1 MKPLK
6 LIMSAFG
13 PYSGETE
20 IDFRALGRSG
30 VYLVCGDTGAGKT
43 MIFDAIC
50 FALFGEASGDS
61 RNGAR
66 SSASLRSD
74 FADPTSKTFVEL
86 EFSYRGQT
94 YRVKR
99 NPDYER
105 AKKRGEGTTKEP
117 ANAEIEL
124 PDGRCIGGVRKVN
137 MQVEELLGIDAN
149 QFKQIVMLAQGEFRK
164 LLTADTATREGI
176 FRKLFATQK
185 YEMLQDRLGEEC
197 RKLER
202 ENEKLESEVL
212 RCAQTVRFAP
222 QDARKEELDER
233 RGSGAPMGAWLVEL
247 LEGLVAGD
255 KAESEQLSKQVE
267 ELRRKWAD
275 ANALVKQVENRPRY
289 EQERASLAEGVVQ
302 HEGRTEGLQVALQQ
316 ECAYD
321 AERLEATERAVVI
334 EGTFA
339 KYQALQRADQAVS
352 AAKEALLRSE
362 QACKTAQAAAGKAEE
377 QRVQAAQAVEKLAG
391 SDVRQAQAKAA
402 SDAAQVRV
410 NAAGEALA
418 GAKDLAAKIAT
429 AQKAQKQMQTLLEQE
444 ALLVAAERKAQD
456 AVAQA
461 KGVSELFAGADVAL
475 SEAGAALDRA
485 SRAEQDAS
493 QAVRRRGEL
502 QQAAQAAAEPY
513 RRAVEQ
519 LKAAEAVHDKDLAQ
533 VQQLQKAQR
542 AGRAGLLAADLQDG
556 SPCPVCG
563 SVHHPSPAQAAGSI
577 PSDDQIDKAAA
588 VEAASKQAA
597 GQAARE
603 AEGAKTRCETAQF
616 ALDEFDKE
624 HGGEQSIAQALMQA
638 RDGVAAAKRAK
649 ADAQLRCDEAAR
661 AAKSLAEAE
670 VAHERSVAALSQ
682 VKDARQA
689 AERDHASA
697 DAEARALRERLAV
710 VSVDEAQRAFEN
722 AQHDASAAQ
731 TELNN
736 AERAV
741 CAFAAAQRGQQA
753 AEEAAKQAAE
763 QARKAEEALQNQTQ
777 AQQLAEQE
785 VKHLRADLDYPS
797 LEAART
803 EAARLRQQAEALKR
817 RRDAA
822 QQAVE
827 QNAQQLAT
835 KRELLAAKDKQLAE
849 LPAGD
854 AAAAAKERN
863 DYEEQGKQASER
875 LGAVNL
881 RVSANGEC
889 LEQLRKTLKR
899 TGDIEER
906 YGRIKL
912 MADAANGNLT
922 GRAKVRFEAY
932 VQGMYFDKVIAAANQ
947 RLRVL
952 TAGQFELVRW
962 SESAGNSKAGLGL
975 YVIDSFTGR
984 ARDASSLSGGES
996 FQASLC
1002 LALGLSDIVQAHA
1015 GGIEFDTMFVDEGF
1029 GSLDQGAL
1037 GNAISLLSD
1046 LSGGNKLVGIISHV
1060 EDLKANIPK
1069 RITVTKTRT
1078 GSTAKVEA

>member
-74 FADPTSKTFVEL
+74 FADPASKTFVEL

-202 ENEKLESEVL
+202 ENEKLKSEVL

-233 RGSGAPMGAWLVEL
+233 RSSGAPMGVWLAEL
-247 LEGLVAGD
+247 LEGLVDGD

-289 EQERASLAEGVVQ
+289 EQERAALAEEVVQ
-302 HEGRTEGLQVALQQ
+302 HEGRTEGLQAALQQ
-316 ECAYD
+316 ECAHD
-321 AERLEATERAVVI
+321 AERLEATERAAVI
-334 EGTFA
+334 EGTFS
-339 KYQALQRADQAVS
+339 KYQALQRADQGVL
-352 AAKEALLRSE
+352 AAKEALLCAERASK
-362 QACKTAQAAAGKAEE
+362 AAQVAAGKAEE
-377 QRVQAAQAVEKLAG
+377 QRAQAAQAVEKLAG

-402 SDAAQVRV
+402 FDAAQLRV

-418 GAKDLAAKIAT
+418 GAKDLAAKVAT
-429 AQKAQKQMQTLLEQE
+429 AQKAQKQVQTLLEQE
-444 ALLVAAERKAQD
+444 ESLVAAECKAQD

-461 KGVSELFAGADVAL
+461 KTASESFAGADVAL
-475 SEAGAALDRA
+475 SEAGAALERA
-485 SRAEQDAS
+485 MRAEQDAY
-493 QAVRRRGEL
+493 QAVQRRGEL
-502 QQAAQAAAEPY
+502 QQATQAAAEPY
-513 RRAVEQ
+513 QRALER
-519 LKAAEAVHDKDLAQ
+519 LKAAEIVHDKDLVQ
-533 VQQLQKAQR
+533 VQQLQKAHR
-542 AGRAGLLAADLQDG
+542 AGRAGLLAADLRDG

-563 SVHHPSPAQAAGSI
+563 SVHHPAPARAEGNI
-577 PSDDQIDKAAA
+577 PSDDQIDKATV
-588 VEAASKQAA
+588 VEAASKKAA
-597 GQAARE
+597 DQAARE
-603 AEGAKTRCETAQF
+603 AEGAKAHREAAQL

-624 HGGEQSIAQALMQA
+624 HGGEQSITQALAQA

-649 ADAQLRCDEAAR
+649 ADAQLRCDEAAH
-661 AAKSLAEAE
+661 AAKALADAE
-670 VAHERSVAALSQ
+670 SAHERSVTALSQ

-722 AQHDASAAQ
+722 AQHDASVAQ

-741 CAFAAAQRGQQA
+741 SAFVSAQRGQQA
-753 AEEAAKQAAE
+753 AEEAVKQAAE

-777 AQQLAEQE
+777 VQQLAEQE
-785 VKHLRADLDYPS
+785 AKHLRADLDFPS
-797 LEAART
+797 LETAQT
-803 EAARLRQQAEALKR
+803 EAARLRQQADSLKR
-817 RRDAA
+817 KRDAA

-854 AAAAAKERN
+854 AAAAAKERS
-863 DYEEQGKQASER
+863 DYEEQGKLANER

-889 LEQLRKTLKR
+889 LEHLRKTLKR
-899 TGDIEER
+899 AGDIEER

-932 VQGMYFDKVIAAANQ
+932 VQGMYFDKVIVAANQ

-962 SESAGNSKAGLGL
+962 SESTGNSKAGLGL

-1037 GNAISLLSD
+1037 GNAISLLSE

-1069 RITVTKTRT
+1069 RITVTKTQS

>member
-6 LIMSAFG
+6 LTMSAFG

-74 FADPTSKTFVEL
+74 FADPASKTFVEL

-124 PDGRCIGGVRKVN
+124 SDGRCISGVRKVN

-202 ENEKLESEVL
+202 ENEKLKSEVL
-212 RCAQTVRFAP
+212 RCAQTVRFAA
-222 QDARKEELDER
+222 QDAREEELDER
-233 RGSGAPMGAWLVEL
+233 RRSGAPMGTWLVEL
-247 LEGLVAGD
+247 LEGLVADD
-255 KAESEQLSKQVE
+255 KAESEQLSGQVE

-289 EQERASLAEGVVQ
+289 EQERAALAEEVAQ
-302 HEGRTEGLQVALQQ
+302 HEGRTEGLQAALQQ
-316 ECAYD
+316 ECAHD

-339 KYQALQRADQAVS
+339 KYQALQRADQVVS
-352 AAKEALLRSE
+352 AAKEALLRAE
-362 QACKTAQAAAGKAEE
+362 QVCKTAQEAAGKAEE

-410 NAAGEALA
+410 NAAGEALT
-418 GAKDLAAKIAT
+418 GAKDLAVKIAT
-429 AQKAQKQMQTLLEQE
+429 AQKAQKQVQTLLEQE
-444 ALLVAAERKAQD
+444 ESLVAAERKAQD

-461 KGVSELFAGADVAL
+461 KVTSESFAGADVTL
-475 SEAGAALDRA
+475 SEAGAALERA
-485 SRAEQDAS
+485 MRAEQDAF
-493 QAVRRRGEL
+493 QAVQRRGEL
-502 QQAAQAAAEPY
+502 QQAAQVAAEPY

-533 VQQLQKAQR
+533 VQKLQKAQR

-556 SPCPVCG
+556 LPCPVCG

-577 PSDDQIDKAAA
+577 PSDDQIDKATAI
-588 VEAASKQAA
+588 EAASKKTVDQV
-597 GQAARE
+597 ARE
-603 AEGAKTRCETAQF
+603 AEGAKTRCETAQL

-624 HGGEQSIAQALMQA
+624 HGGEQSIVQILEQA
-638 RDGVAAAKRAK
+638 RNGVAVAKRAK
-649 ADAQLRCDEAAR
+649 ADAQQRCDEAAR
-661 AAKSLAEAE
+661 AAKLLAEAE
-670 VAHERSVAALSQ
+670 SANERSVTALSQ

-689 AERDHASA
+689 AERDYASA
-697 DAEARALRERLAV
+697 DAEARALRERLVV

-722 AQHDASAAQ
+722 AQHDASVAQ

-736 AERAV
+736 AERAAS
-741 CAFAAAQRGQQA
+741 AFVVAQRGQQA

-785 VKHLRADLDYPS
+785 AKHLRADLDYPS
-797 LEAART
+797 LEAAQT
-803 EAARLRQQAEALKR
+803 EAARLRQQADALKR

-827 QNAQQLAT
+827 QNAQQL
-835 KRELLAAKDKQLAE
+835 ELLAAKDKQLAE

>member
-6 LIMSAFG
+6 LTMSAFG

-74 FADPTSKTFVEL
+74 FADPASKTFVEL

-202 ENEKLESEVL
+202 ENEKLKSEVL

-222 QDARKEELDER
+222 QDARKEELGER
-233 RGSGAPMGAWLVEL
+233 RRSGVPMGAWLVEL

-275 ANALVKQVENRPRY
+275 ANALVKQVENRPCY
-289 EQERASLAEGVVQ
+289 EQERAALAEEVVQ
-302 HEGRTEGLQVALQQ
+302 HEGRTEGLQAALQQ
-316 ECAYD
+316 ECARD
-321 AERLEATERAVVI
+321 AERLEAT

-339 KYQALQRADQAVS
+339 KYQALQRADQAVF
-352 AAKEALLRSE
+352 AAKEMLLRAE
-362 QACKTAQAAAGKAEE
+362 QASKAAQAAAGKAEE

-429 AQKAQKQMQTLLEQE
+429 AQKALKQVQALLEQE
-444 ALLVAAERKAQD
+444 ASLVAAERKAQD

-461 KGVSELFAGADVAL
+461 KAASESFAGADVAL
-475 SEAGAALDRA
+475 SEAGAALERA
-485 SRAEQDAS
+485 MRAEQDAS
-493 QAVRRRGEL
+493 QAVQRRGEL
-502 QQAAQAAAEPY
+502 QQAAQVAAEPY

-542 AGRAGLLAADLQDG
+542 AGRAGLLAADLRDG

-563 SVHHPSPAQAAGSI
+563 SVHHPLPAQAAGSI
-577 PSDDQIDKAAA
+577 PSDDQIDKATV
-588 VEAASKQAA
+588 VEAESKKAVD
-597 GQAARE
+597 QAARE
-603 AEGAKTRCETAQF
+603 AEGAKAHREAAQL
-616 ALDEFDKE
+616 ALDEFDKA
-624 HGGEQSIAQALMQA
+624 HGGEQSLSQALAQA

-649 ADAQLRCDEAAR
+649 ADAQQRCDEAAR
-661 AAKSLAEAE
+661 AAKLLVEAE
-670 VAHERSVAALSQ
+670 SAHERSVTALSQ
-682 VKDARQA
+682 VKDARQV
-689 AERDHASA
+689 AERDYASA

-722 AQHDASAAQ
+722 AQHDASVAQ

-741 CAFAAAQRGQQA
+741 SAFAAAQRGQQA

-785 VKHLRADLDYPS
+785 AKHLRADLDFSS
-797 LEAART
+797 LDAAQT
-803 EAARLRQQAEALKR
+803 EAARLRQRADALKR

-863 DYEEQGKQASER
+863 DYEEQGKLANER
-875 LGAVNL
+875 LSAVNL
-881 RVSANGEC
+881 RVAANEEC

-922 GRAKVRFEAY
+922 GRATVRFEAY

-1069 RITVTKTRT
+1069 RIMVTKTQS

>member
-1 MKPLK
+1 MRPLK
-6 LIMSAFG
+6 LTMSAFG
-13 PYSGETE
+13 PYSAETE
-20 IDFRALGRSG
+20 IDFRTLGRSG

-74 FADPTSKTFVEL
+74 FADPASKTFVEL

-202 ENEKLESEVL
+202 ENEKLKSEVL

-233 RGSGAPMGAWLVEL
+233 RSSGAPMGAWLAEL
-247 LEGLVAGD
+247 LEGLVDGD
-255 KAESEQLSKQVE
+255 KAEFEQLSEQVE

-289 EQERASLAEGVVQ
+289 EQERAALAEEVVQ
-302 HEGRTEGLQVALQQ
+302 HEGRTEGLQAALQQ
-316 ECAYD
+316 ECAHD
-321 AERLEATERAVVI
+321 AERLEVTERAAVI

-352 AAKEALLRSE
+352 ASKEALPRSE
-362 QACKTAQAAAGKAEE
+362 QACKTAQAAADQAEE
-377 QRVQAAQAVEKLAG
+377 QRVQAAQA
-391 SDVRQAQAKAA
+391 
-402 SDAAQVRV
+402 QVRV
-410 NAAGEALA
+410 NAAGGALA
-418 GAKDLAAKIAT
+418 GAKDLAAKVAT
-429 AQKAQKQMQTLLEQE
+429 AQKAQKQVQTLLEQE
-444 ALLVAAERKAQD
+444 ESLVAAERKAQD

-461 KGVSELFAGADVAL
+461 KVTSEAFAGADVAL
-475 SEAGAALDRA
+475 SEAGAALERA
-485 SRAEQDAS
+485 MRAEQDAF
-493 QAVRRRGEL
+493 QAVQRRGEL
-502 QQAAQAAAEPY
+502 QQAAQVAAEPY

-533 VQQLQKAQR
+533 VQKLQKAQR

-556 SPCPVCG
+556 LPCPVCG

-577 PSDDQIDKAAA
+577 PSDDQIDKATAI
-588 VEAASKQAA
+588 EAASKQAA
-597 GQAARE
+597 DQAARE
-603 AEGAKTRCETAQF
+603 AEGAKARCETVQL

-624 HGGEQSIAQALMQA
+624 HGGEQNIAQILEQA

-649 ADAQLRCDEAAR
+649 ADAQQRCDEAAR
-661 AAKSLAEAE
+661 AAKLLAEADA
-670 VAHERSVAALSQ
+670 AHERSVTALSQ

-697 DAEARALRERLAV
+697 DAEARALRERLAG
-710 VSVDEAQRAFEN
+710 VSVDEAQRALEN
-722 AQHDASAAQ
+722 AQHDASVAQ

-741 CAFAAAQRGQQA
+741 SAFAAAQRGQHA

-763 QARKAEEALQNQTQ
+763 QARKAEEALRNQAQ

-785 VKHLRADLDYPS
+785 AKHLRADLDFSS
-797 LEAART
+797 LEAAQT
-803 EAARLRQQAEALKR
+803 EAARLRQQADALKR

-822 QQAVE
+822 QQEVE

-835 KRELLAAKDKQLAE
+835 KRELLVAKDKQLAE

-863 DYEEQGKQASER
+863 DYEEQGKLANER

-889 LEQLRKTLKR
+889 LEHLRKTLKR
-899 TGDIEER
+899 AGDIEER

-932 VQGMYFDKVIAAANQ
+932 VQGMYFDKVIAAADQ

-962 SESAGNSKAGLGL
+962 SESTGNSKAGLGL

-1069 RITVTKTRT
+1069 RITVTKTQS

>member
-1 MKPLK
+1 M
-6 LIMSAFG
+6 
-13 PYSGETE
+13 
-20 IDFRALGRSG
+20 
-30 VYLVCGDTGAGKT
+30 
-43 MIFDAIC
+43 
-50 FALFGEASGDS
+50 
-61 RNGAR
+61 
-66 SSASLRSD
+66 
-74 FADPTSKTFVEL
+74 
-86 EFSYRGQT
+86 
-94 YRVKR
+94 
-99 NPDYER
+99 
-105 AKKRGEGTTKEP
+105 
-117 ANAEIEL
+117 
-124 PDGRCIGGVRKVN
+124 
-137 MQVEELLGIDAN
+137 
-149 QFKQIVMLAQGEFRK
+149 
-164 LLTADTATREGI
+164 
-176 FRKLFATQK
+176 
-185 YEMLQDRLGEEC
+185 
-197 RKLER
+197 
-202 ENEKLESEVL
+202 
-212 RCAQTVRFAP
+212 
-222 QDARKEELDER
+222 
-233 RGSGAPMGAWLVEL
+233 
-247 LEGLVAGD
+247 
-255 KAESEQLSKQVE
+255 
-267 ELRRKWAD
+267 
-275 ANALVKQVENRPRY
+275 
-289 EQERASLAEGVVQ
+289 
-302 HEGRTEGLQVALQQ
+302 
-316 ECAYD
+316 
-321 AERLEATERAVVI
+321 
-334 EGTFA
+334 
-339 KYQALQRADQAVS
+339 
-352 AAKEALLRSE
+352 
-362 QACKTAQAAAGKAEE
+362 
-377 QRVQAAQAVEKLAG
+377 
-391 SDVRQAQAKAA
+391 
-402 SDAAQVRV
+402 RV

-418 GAKDLAAKIAT
+418 GAKDLAAKTEA
-429 AQKAQKQMQTLLEQE
+429 AQKAQKQVQALLEQE
-444 ALLVAAERKAQD
+444 ASLVAAERKAQD

-461 KGVSELFAGADVAL
+461 KEVSESFAGADVAL

-563 SVHHPSPAQAAGSI
+563 SVHHPSPARAAGSI
-577 PSDDQIDKAAA
+577 PSDDEIDKATA
-588 VEAASKQAA
+588 VEAASKQAVD
-597 GQAARE
+597 QAARE
-603 AEGAKTRCETAQF
+603 AEGAKARCETAQV
-616 ALDEFDKE
+616 ALDEFDKA
-624 HGGEQSIAQALMQA
+624 HGGEQSVAQALAQA
-638 RDGVAAAKRAK
+638 RDGVATAKRTK
-649 ADAQLRCDEAAR
+649 ADAQLRCDQAAH

-670 VAHERSVAALSQ
+670 SAHERSVTALSQ

-689 AERDHASA
+689 AERDYASA
-697 DAEARALRERLAV
+697 DAEARALRERLTV

-722 AQHDASAAQ
+722 AQHDASVAQ

-741 CAFAAAQRGQQA
+741 SAFAAAQRGQQA

-763 QARKAEEALQNQTQ
+763 QARKAEEALQSQTQ

-785 VKHLRADLDYPS
+785 AKHLRADLDFPS
-797 LEAART
+797 LEAAQT
-803 EAARLRQQAEALKR
+803 EAARLRQQADALKR

-835 KRELLAAKDKQLAE
+835 KRELLAAKDKQLAD

-906 YGRIKL
+906 YGRIRL

-1069 RITVTKTRT
+1069 RITVTKTQS

>member
-6 LIMSAFG
+6 LTMSAFG

-20 IDFRALGRSG
+20 IDFRTLGRSG

-74 FADPTSKTFVEL
+74 FADPASKTFVEL

-124 PDGRCIGGVRKVN
+124 PDGRCISGVRKVN

-202 ENEKLESEVL
+202 ENEKLKSDVL

-233 RGSGAPMGAWLVEL
+233 RSSGAPMGAWLVEL
-247 LEGLVAGD
+247 LEGLVTGD
-255 KAESEQLSKQVE
+255 KAESEQLSRQVE

-289 EQERASLAEGVVQ
+289 ERERAALAEEVVQ
-302 HEGRTEGLQVALQQ
+302 HEGRTESLQAALQQ
-316 ECAYD
+316 ECAHD

-391 SDVRQAQAKAA
+391 SDVRQAQAKT
-402 SDAAQVRV
+402 
-410 NAAGEALA
+410 EA
-418 GAKDLAAKIAT
+418 
-429 AQKAQKQMQTLLEQE
+429 AQKAQKQVQALLEQE
-444 ALLVAAERKAQD
+444 ASLVTAERKAQD

-461 KGVSELFAGADVAL
+461 KAASESFAGADVAL

-493 QAVRRRGEL
+493 QAVQRRGEL

-513 RRAVEQ
+513 QRALEQ

-542 AGRAGLLAADLQDG
+542 AGRAGLLAADLRDG

-563 SVHHPSPAQAAGSI
+563 SVYHPSPAQAAGSI
-577 PSDDQIDKAAA
+577 PSDDEIDKAIA
-588 VEAASKQAA
+588 VEAASKQAVD
-597 GQAARE
+597 QAARE

-616 ALDEFDKE
+616 ALGEFDKE
-624 HGGEQSIAQALMQA
+624 HGGEQNVVQALAQA
-638 RDGVAAAKRAK
+638 RNGVAAAKRAK
-649 ADAQLRCDEAAR
+649 ADAQQRCDEAAR
-661 AAKSLAEAE
+661 AAKLLAEAE
-670 VAHERSVAALSQ
+670 SAHERSVAALSQ
-682 VKDARQA
+682 VKDARQV
-689 AERDHASA
+689 AERDYASA
-697 DAEARALRERLAV
+697 DAQARALRERLAV

-722 AQHDASAAQ
+722 AQHDASVAQ

-741 CAFAAAQRGQQA
+741 SAFAAAQRSQQA

-777 AQQLAEQE
+777 TQQLAEQE
-785 VKHLRADLDYPS
+785 AKHLRADLDYPS

-863 DYEEQGKQASER
+863 DYEDQGKQASER

-889 LEQLRKTLKR
+889 LEQLRKALKR

-1069 RITVTKTRT
+1069 HITVTKTQS

>member
-1 MKPLK
+1 
-6 LIMSAFG
+6 
-13 PYSGETE
+13 
-20 IDFRALGRSG
+20 
-30 VYLVCGDTGAGKT
+30 
-43 MIFDAIC
+43 
-50 FALFGEASGDS
+50 
-61 RNGAR
+61 
-66 SSASLRSD
+66 
-74 FADPTSKTFVEL
+74 
-86 EFSYRGQT
+86 
-94 YRVKR
+94 
-99 NPDYER
+99 
-105 AKKRGEGTTKEP
+105 
-117 ANAEIEL
+117 
-124 PDGRCIGGVRKVN
+124 
-137 MQVEELLGIDAN
+137 
-149 QFKQIVMLAQGEFRK
+149 
-164 LLTADTATREGI
+164 
-176 FRKLFATQK
+176 
-185 YEMLQDRLGEEC
+185 
-197 RKLER
+197 
-202 ENEKLESEVL
+202 
-212 RCAQTVRFAP
+212 
-222 QDARKEELDER
+222 
-233 RGSGAPMGAWLVEL
+233 
-247 LEGLVAGD
+247 
-255 KAESEQLSKQVE
+255 
-267 ELRRKWAD
+267 
-275 ANALVKQVENRPRY
+275 
-289 EQERASLAEGVVQ
+289 
-302 HEGRTEGLQVALQQ
+302 ALQQ
-316 ECAYD
+316 ECAHD
-321 AERLEATERAVVI
+321 AERLEATERAAVI
-334 EGTFA
+334 EGTFS
-339 KYQALQRADQAVS
+339 KYQALQRADQGVL
-352 AAKEALLRSE
+352 AAKEALLCAERASK
-362 QACKTAQAAAGKAEE
+362 AAQVAAGKAEE
-377 QRVQAAQAVEKLAG
+377 QRAQAAQAVEKLAG

-402 SDAAQVRV
+402 FDAAQLRV

-418 GAKDLAAKIAT
+418 GAKDLAAKVAT
-429 AQKAQKQMQTLLEQE
+429 AQKAQKQVQTLLEQE
-444 ALLVAAERKAQD
+444 ESLVAAECKAQD
-456 AVAQA
+456 AVARA
-461 KGVSELFAGADVAL
+461 KTASESFAGADVAL
-475 SEAGAALDRA
+475 SEAGAALERA
-485 SRAEQDAS
+485 MRAEQDAY
-493 QAVRRRGEL
+493 QAVQRRGEL
-502 QQAAQAAAEPY
+502 QQATQAAAEPY
-513 RRAVEQ
+513 QRALER
-519 LKAAEAVHDKDLAQ
+519 LKAAEIVHDKDLAQ

-542 AGRAGLLAADLQDG
+542 AGRAGLLAADLRDG

-563 SVHHPSPAQAAGSI
+563 SVHHPAPARAEGNI
-577 PSDDQIDKAAA
+577 PSDDQIDKATV
-588 VEAASKQAA
+588 VEAASKKATD
-597 GQAARE
+597 QAARE
-603 AEGAKTRCETAQF
+603 AEGAKAHREAAQL

-624 HGGEQSIAQALMQA
+624 HGGEQSITQALAQA

-649 ADAQLRCDEAAR
+649 ADAQLRCDEAAH
-661 AAKSLAEAE
+661 AAKALADAE
-670 VAHERSVAALSQ
+670 SAHERSVTALSQ

-697 DAEARALRERLAV
+697 NAEARALKERLAV
-710 VSVDEAQRAFEN
+710 VSVDEAQCALEN
-722 AQHDASAAQ
+722 AQHDASVAQ

-741 CAFAAAQRGQQA
+741 SAFAAAQRGQQA

-763 QARKAEEALQNQTQ
+763 QARKAEEALRSQTQ

-785 VKHLRADLDYPS
+785 AKHLRADLDFPS
-797 LEAART
+797 LEAAQT
-803 EAARLRQQAEALKR
+803 EAARLRQQADALKR

-854 AAAAAKERN
+854 AVAAANERN
-863 DYEEQGKQASER
+863 DYEEQGKLASER

-881 RVSANGEC
+881 RVSANREC

-899 TGDIEER
+899 TGDIEDR

-962 SESAGNSKAGLGL
+962 SESTGNSKAGLGL

-1069 RITVTKTRT
+1069 RITVTKTQS

>member
-6 LIMSAFG
+6 LTMSAFG
-13 PYSGETE
+13 PYSDETE

-30 VYLVCGDTGAGKT
+30 VYLVCGDTGSGKT

-74 FADPTSKTFVEL
+74 FADPASKTFVEL

-105 AKKRGEGTTKEP
+105 AKMRGEGTTKEP

-202 ENEKLESEVL
+202 ENEKLKSEVL

-247 LEGLVAGD
+247 LEGLVTGD
-255 KAESEQLSKQVE
+255 KAESEQLSRQVE

-289 EQERASLAEGVVQ
+289 ERERAALAGEVVQ
-302 HEGRTEGLQVALQQ
+302 HEGRTEGLQAALQQ
-316 ECAYD
+316 ECAHD
-321 AERLEATERAVVI
+321 AKRLEATERAVVI

-339 KYQALQRADQAVS
+339 KYQALQCADQAVS

-410 NAAGEALA
+410 SAAGEALA
-418 GAKDLAAKIAT
+418 GAKDLAAKTEA
-429 AQKAQKQMQTLLEQE
+429 AQKAQKQVQALLEQE
-444 ALLVAAERKAQD
+444 ASLVAAERKAQD

-461 KGVSELFAGADVAL
+461 KEVSESFAGADVAL

-502 QQAAQAAAEPY
+502 QQAAQAAVEPY

-563 SVHHPSPAQAAGSI
+563 SVHHPSPARAAGSI
-577 PSDDQIDKAAA
+577 PSDDEIDKAIA

-597 GQAARE
+597 DQAARE

-616 ALDEFDKE
+616 ALGGFYKE
-624 HGGEQSIAQALMQA
+624 HGGEQNVVQALAQA

-649 ADAQLRCDEAAR
+649 ADAQLRCDQAAR
-661 AAKSLAEAE
+661 AAKSVAEAE
-670 VAHERSVAALSQ
+670 SAHERSVTALSQ

-689 AERDHASA
+689 AERDYASA

-722 AQHDASAAQ
+722 AQHDASVAQ

-741 CAFAAAQRGQQA
+741 SAFAAAQRGRQA

-785 VKHLRADLDYPS
+785 AKHLRSDLDFSS
-797 LEAART
+797 LDAAQT
-803 EAARLRQQAEALKR
+803 EAARLRQQADALKR

-835 KRELLAAKDKQLAE
+835 KRQLLAAKNEQLAE

-863 DYEEQGKQASER
+863 DYEEQGKLASER

-962 SESAGNSKAGLGL
+962 SESVGNSKAGLGL

-1069 RITVTKTRT
+1069 RITVTKTQS

>member
-1 MKPLK
+1 M
-6 LIMSAFG
+6 
-13 PYSGETE
+13 
-20 IDFRALGRSG
+20 
-30 VYLVCGDTGAGKT
+30 
-43 MIFDAIC
+43 
-50 FALFGEASGDS
+50 
-61 RNGAR
+61 
-66 SSASLRSD
+66 
-74 FADPTSKTFVEL
+74 
-86 EFSYRGQT
+86 
-94 YRVKR
+94 
-99 NPDYER
+99 
-105 AKKRGEGTTKEP
+105 
-117 ANAEIEL
+117 
-124 PDGRCIGGVRKVN
+124 
-137 MQVEELLGIDAN
+137 
-149 QFKQIVMLAQGEFRK
+149 
-164 LLTADTATREGI
+164 
-176 FRKLFATQK
+176 
-185 YEMLQDRLGEEC
+185 
-197 RKLER
+197 
-202 ENEKLESEVL
+202 
-212 RCAQTVRFAP
+212 
-222 QDARKEELDER
+222 
-233 RGSGAPMGAWLVEL
+233 
-247 LEGLVAGD
+247 
-255 KAESEQLSKQVE
+255 
-267 ELRRKWAD
+267 
-275 ANALVKQVENRPRY
+275 
-289 EQERASLAEGVVQ
+289 
-302 HEGRTEGLQVALQQ
+302 
-316 ECAYD
+316 
-321 AERLEATERAVVI
+321 
-334 EGTFA
+334 
-339 KYQALQRADQAVS
+339 
-352 AAKEALLRSE
+352 
-362 QACKTAQAAAGKAEE
+362 
-377 QRVQAAQAVEKLAG
+377 
-391 SDVRQAQAKAA
+391 
-402 SDAAQVRV
+402 

-418 GAKDLAAKIAT
+418 GAKDLAAKTEA
-429 AQKAQKQMQTLLEQE
+429 AQKAQKQVQALLEQE
-444 ALLVAAERKAQD
+444 ASLVAAERKAQD

-461 KGVSELFAGADVAL
+461 KEVSESFAGADVAL

-556 SPCPVCG
+556 LPCPVCG
-563 SVHHPSPAQAAGSI
+563 SVHHPSPARAAGSI
-577 PSDDQIDKAAA
+577 PSDDEIDKATA

-597 GQAARE
+597 DQAARE

-616 ALDEFDKE
+616 ALGEFDKE
-624 HGGEQSIAQALMQA
+624 HGGEQNVVQALAQA

-649 ADAQLRCDEAAR
+649 ADAQLRCDQAAR

-670 VAHERSVAALSQ
+670 VAHERSVTALSQ
-682 VKDARQA
+682 VKDAHQVT
-689 AERDHASA
+689 ERDYASA
-697 DAEARALRERLAV
+697 DAQARALRERLAV

-722 AQHDASAAQ
+722 AQHDASVAQ

-741 CAFAAAQRGQQA
+741 SAFAAAQRSQQA

-785 VKHLRADLDYPS
+785 AKHLRADLDFSS
-797 LEAART
+797 LEAAQT
-803 EAARLRQQAEALKR
+803 EAARLRQRADALKR
-817 RRDAA
+817 KRDAA

-849 LPAGD
+849 LPVGN

-863 DYEEQGKQASER
+863 DYEEQGKLANDR

-962 SESAGNSKAGLGL
+962 SESVGNSKAGLGL

-1069 RITVTKTRT
+1069 RITVTKTQS

>member
-6 LIMSAFG
+6 LTMSAFG

-20 IDFRALGRSG
+20 IDFRTLGCSG

-74 FADPTSKTFVEL
+74 FADPASKTFVEL

-124 PDGRCIGGVRKVN
+124 PDGRCISGVRKVN

-202 ENEKLESEVL
+202 ENEKLKSEVL
-212 RCAQTVRFAP
+212 RCAQTVRFAAE
-222 QDARKEELDER
+222 DAREEELDER
-233 RGSGAPMGAWLVEL
+233 HRSGAPMGAWLVEL
-247 LEGLVAGD
+247 LEGFLTRD
-255 KAESEQLSKQVE
+255 KAESAQLSEQVE

-275 ANALVKQVENRPRY
+275 ANALVKQVKNRPRY
-289 EQERASLAEGVVQ
+289 EQERAALAEEVAQ
-302 HEGRTEGLQVALQQ
+302 HEGRTEGLQAALQQ
-316 ECAYD
+316 ECAHD
-321 AERLEATERAVVI
+321 AERLEATERAAVI

-352 AAKEALLRSE
+352 AAKEALSRAERVS
-362 QACKTAQAAAGKAEE
+362 KTAQEAAGKAEE
-377 QRVQAAQAVEKLAG
+377 QRAQAAQAVEKLAG

-402 SDAAQVRV
+402 FDAAQLRV

-418 GAKDLAAKIAT
+418 GAKDFAAKVAA
-429 AQKAQKQMQTLLEQE
+429 AQKAQKQVQTLLEQE
-444 ALLVAAERKAQD
+444 ESLVAAERKAQD
-456 AVAQA
+456 AVAQVKA
-461 KGVSELFAGADVAL
+461 ASESFAGADVAL

-485 SRAEQDAS
+485 LRAEQDAS
-493 QAVRRRGEL
+493 RAVQRRDEL
-502 QQAAQAAAEPY
+502 RQAAQAAAEPY
-513 RRAVEQ
+513 RQAVEQ
-519 LKAAEAVHDKDLAQ
+519 LKAAETVHDKDLAQ

-542 AGRAGLLAADLQDG
+542 AGRAGLLAADLRGG

-563 SVHHPSPAQAAGSI
+563 SVHHPSPAQAEASI
-577 PSDDQIDKAAA
+577 PSDDQIDKATV
-588 VEAASKQAA
+588 VEAASKKAVD
-597 GQAARE
+597 QAARE
-603 AEGAKTRCETAQF
+603 AEGAKTRCETAQL

-624 HGGEQSIAQALMQA
+624 HGGEQSITQALAQA

-649 ADAQLRCDEAAR
+649 ADAQLRCDEAAH
-661 AAKSLAEAE
+661 AAKALADAE
-670 VAHERSVAALSQ
+670 SAHERSVTALSQ

-722 AQHDASAAQ
+722 AQHDASVAQ

-741 CAFAAAQRGQQA
+741 SAFVSAQRGQQA
-753 AEEAAKQAAE
+753 AEEAVKQAAE

-777 AQQLAEQE
+777 VQQLAEQE
-785 VKHLRADLDYPS
+785 AKHLRADLDFPS
-797 LEAART
+797 LETAQT
-803 EAARLRQQAEALKR
+803 EAARLRQQADSLKR
-817 RRDAA
+817 KRDAA

-854 AAAAAKERN
+854 AAAAAKERS
-863 DYEEQGKQASER
+863 DYEEQGKLANER

-889 LEQLRKTLKR
+889 LEHLRKTLKR
-899 TGDIEER
+899 AGDIEER

-962 SESAGNSKAGLGL
+962 SESTGNSKAGLGL

-1069 RITVTKTRT
+1069 RITVTKTQS

>member
-6 LIMSAFG
+6 LTMSAFG
-13 PYSGETE
+13 PYSAETE
-20 IDFRALGRSG
+20 IDFRTLGRSG

-74 FADPTSKTFVEL
+74 FADPASKTFVEL

-202 ENEKLESEVL
+202 ENEKLKSDVL

-222 QDARKEELDER
+222 EDAREEELDER
-233 RGSGAPMGAWLVEL
+233 RRSGAPMGAWLVEL

-255 KAESEQLSKQVE
+255 KAGSEQLHKQVE

-289 EQERASLAEGVVQ
+289 ERERAALAEEVVQ
-302 HEGRTEGLQVALQQ
+302 HEGRTEGLQAALQQ
-316 ECAYD
+316 ECAHD
-321 AERLEATERAVVI
+321 AERLEATERAAVI

-339 KYQALQRADQAVS
+339 KYQALQCADQAVS
-352 AAKEALLRSE
+352 AAKEALLRVE
-362 QACKTAQAAAGKAEE
+362 QASKAAQAAAGKAEE

-429 AQKAQKQMQTLLEQE
+429 AQKAQKQVQTLLEQE

-461 KGVSELFAGADVAL
+461 KAASESFAGADVAL
-475 SEAGAALDRA
+475 SEAGAALERA
-485 SRAEQDAS
+485 MRAEQDAF
-493 QAVRRRGEL
+493 QAVQRRGEL
-502 QQAAQAAAEPY
+502 QQVAQVAAEPY
-513 RRAVEQ
+513 QRALEQ

-533 VQQLQKAQR
+533 VQKLQKAQR

-556 SPCPVCG
+556 LPCPACG

-577 PSDDQIDKAAA
+577 PSDDQIDKATAI
-588 VEAASKQAA
+588 EAASKKTVD
-597 GQAARE
+597 QAARE
-603 AEGAKTRCETAQF
+603 AEGAKTRCETAQL

-624 HGGEQSIAQALMQA
+624 HGGEQNIVQILEQA
-638 RDGVAAAKRAK
+638 RNGVAVAKRAK
-649 ADAQLRCDEAAR
+649 ADAQQRCDEAAR
-661 AAKSLAEAE
+661 AAKLLAEAE
-670 VAHERSVAALSQ
+670 SAHERSVTALSQ

-722 AQHDASAAQ
+722 AQHDASVAQ

-741 CAFAAAQRGQQA
+741 SAFAAAQRGQQA

-763 QARKAEEALQNQTQ
+763 QARKAEEALQSQTQ

-785 VKHLRADLDYPS
+785 AKHLRADLDFPS
-797 LEAART
+797 LETAQT
-803 EAARLRQQAEALKR
+803 EVARLRQQADALKR

-863 DYEEQGKQASER
+863 DYEEQGKLANER

-1078 GSTAKVEA
+1078 GSTAKEEA

>member
-74 FADPTSKTFVEL
+74 FADPASKTFVEL

-202 ENEKLESEVL
+202 ENEKLKSEVL

-267 ELRRKWAD
+267 GLRRKWAD

-289 EQERASLAEGVVQ
+289 EQERAALVEEVVQ
-302 HEGRTEGLQVALQQ
+302 HEGRTEGLQAALQQ
-316 ECAYD
+316 ECAHD

-339 KYQALQRADQAVS
+339 KYHALQRADQAVS

-362 QACKTAQAAAGKAEE
+362 QACKTAQAAADKAEE

-402 SDAAQVRV
+402 ADAAQVRV

-418 GAKDLAAKIAT
+418 GAKDLAAKTEA
-429 AQKAQKQMQTLLEQE
+429 AQKAQKQVQALLEQE
-444 ALLVAAERKAQD
+444 ASLVAAERKAQD

-461 KGVSELFAGADVAL
+461 KAASESFAGADVAL

-493 QAVRRRGEL
+493 QAVQRRGEL
-502 QQAAQAAAEPY
+502 QQAAQVAAEPY

-533 VQQLQKAQR
+533 VQKLQKAQR

-577 PSDDQIDKAAA
+577 PSDDQIDKATAI
-588 VEAASKQAA
+588 EAASKKAVD
-597 GQAARE
+597 QAARE

-616 ALDEFDKE
+616 ALGEFDKE
-624 HGGEQSIAQALMQA
+624 HGGEQNVVQALAQA
-638 RDGVAAAKRAK
+638 RDGVATAKRAK
-649 ADAQLRCDEAAR
+649 ADAQQRCDEAAR

-670 VAHERSVAALSQ
+670 VAHERSVTALSQ
-682 VKDARQA
+682 VKDARQV
-689 AERDHASA
+689 AERDYASA

-722 AQHDASAAQ
+722 AQHDASVAQ

-741 CAFAAAQRGQQA
+741 SAFAAAQRGQQA

-763 QARKAEEALQNQTQ
+763 QARKAEEALQSQTQ

-785 VKHLRADLDYPS
+785 AKHLRADLDFPS
-797 LEAART
+797 LEAAQT
-803 EAARLRQQAEALKR
+803 EAARLRQQADALKR

-854 AAAAAKERN
+854 AVAAANERN
-863 DYEEQGKQASER
+863 DYEEQGKLASER

-881 RVSANGEC
+881 RVSANREC

-899 TGDIEER
+899 TGDIEDR

-962 SESAGNSKAGLGL
+962 SESTGNSKAGLGL

-1069 RITVTKTRT
+1069 RIMVTKTQS